1 MNMPN
6 FTAEASLYKTAA
18 RYRLSAGTGGSSA
31 SQPGLVRLMQLQSPG
46 PDAVF
51 PSPSR
56 CFDCF
61 PNPNSV
67 TGCSRL
73 CINFFPFRISLRNC
87 QGCDTLTCGGILGE
101 SCPGANQYCD
111 FGIGNCSV
119 ADAQGTCKPKPTICP
134 LIFAPVCGC
143 DGKTYGNACQ
153 AAAAGVSLD
162 HQGKCG
168 GDGVLQ

>member
-6 FTAEASLYKTAA
+6 FTAEASLYKTPA
-18 RYRLSAGTGGSSA
+18 RYRLSAGIGGSSA

-56 CFDCF
+56 CFGCF

-73 CINFFPFRISLRNC
+73 CINFFPLISLRNC

-119 ADAQGTCKPKPTICP
+119 ADAQGTCKPRAHYLPIDICASLRLRRQNIQGTHAKRQP
-134 LIFAPVCGC
+134 RASP
-143 DGKTYGNACQ
+143 
-153 AAAAGVSLD
+153 LD